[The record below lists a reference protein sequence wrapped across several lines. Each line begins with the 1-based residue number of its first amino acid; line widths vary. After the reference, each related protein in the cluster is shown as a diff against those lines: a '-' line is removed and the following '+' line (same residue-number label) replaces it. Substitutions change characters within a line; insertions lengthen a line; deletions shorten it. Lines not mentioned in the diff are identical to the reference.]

1 MSNTQIQIEC
11 IFTIILMFIVY
22 FREKRLVAKDT
33 EHLLFH
39 KGVLWF
45 MRVCI
50 ALALL
55 VFIESVIGLNF
66 YY

>member
-1 MSNTQIQIEC
+1 MTNTQIIIEC

-33 EHLLFH
+33 EHLKFH
-39 KGVLWF
+39 KGILWF

-50 ALALL
+50 ALAIF